1 MMKIRVVSGK
11 HRIFLPIPYFL
22 MDNPV
27 SLMIVRKTLQND
39 EFQVDL
45 DAVMKLMK
53 EFPEMAKSYKGLEL
67 VRVESSDGQFVQIVL

>member
-1 MMKIRVVSGK
+1 MKIRVVSGK

-22 MDNPV
+22 MDNQF

-39 EFQVDL
+39 EFQIDV

-53 EFPEMAKSYKGLEL
+53 EFPKMAKSYKGLEL